1 MLKARVG
8 YSKLEDAY
16 EAGVEAAKK
25 ATENGQS
32 KIALLFNSVGYDQ
45 KKLIAGAKSVLK
57 DVDVVGCT

>member
-25 ATENGQS
+25 Q
-32 KIALLFNSVGYDQ
+32 Q
-45 KKLIAGAKSVLK
+45 KTTKQKQLYYLTQQDMIKK
-57 DVDVVGCT
+57 N